1 MNTRSVARI
10 SCERPLNL
18 TVADRIESA
27 LIDPATDLL
36 LIEFRGNPETEG
48 AEVDQILAAD
58 PLIDRLRNLLR
69 EMEKGTKPVV
79 ALLSEPIGG
88 LQFEIALACHVRFS
102 SVETTILNF
111 PWLKYGL
118 MPILGGTQRLPRIC
132 GIELAAR
139 VLLQT
144 GTLTGADAVAS
155 GLLEAKNGPLPEP
168 AIEWAETHPRPMQ
181 PWDRLPQELSS
192 TNSQAPSNR
201 RLLEKIYL
209 RLRNHVPP
217 EEAAPAAI
225 LRCIYD
231 GLERSIDAGIRVE
244 SEQWS
249 LVRRSRSTL
258 NRIKTLHIAK
268 QKAIGRVTNQPEPIK
283 RIGVLGAGL
292 MGTGIAYTAA
302 RAGYIVQV
310 VEISQEASD
319 RSLQRMKR
327 IAQQDANSGLFGEDA
342 LIDLLKRVHWASEV
356 GALSGCDFIVEAIFE
371 RPALKMTQLAAIAA
385 LADQK
390 ATIASNTTT
399 LPISDLASA
408 CKHPERF
415 LGTHFFAPVD
425 RMELLE
431 IVAGEKTA
439 PETINRAL
447 LFASTLRKAPIVV
460 RDGPGFF
467 TSRVVAAYLQEA
479 LFMIREGASPW
490 MIDNVAQNA
499 GMILGPLTMADLM
512 PLDLLA
518 DIFESLAIYQRGS
531 AKDAAE
537 SVKILKEFISRSRLG
552 KKAGAGIYDY
562 DALHQRADWPE
573 LGNLFAPAIYPP
585 VPDEIE
591 SRLFVI
597 QTIEALR
604 AMREGI
610 IGDAGMADLASVLG
624 WSYPAGRGGVMG
636 YIDFIGGAEFERV
649 RSRLQEE
656 FGDRFMMPG

>member
-217 EEAAPAAI
+217 
-225 LRCIYD
+225 
-231 GLERSIDAGIRVE
+231 
-244 SEQWS
+244 
-249 LVRRSRSTL
+249 
-258 NRIKTLHIAK
+258 
-268 QKAIGRVTNQPEPIK
+268 
-283 RIGVLGAGL
+283 
-292 MGTGIAYTAA
+292 
-302 RAGYIVQV
+302 
-310 VEISQEASD
+310 
-319 RSLQRMKR
+319 
-327 IAQQDANSGLFGEDA
+327 
-342 LIDLLKRVHWASEV
+342 
-356 GALSGCDFIVEAIFE
+356 
-371 RPALKMTQLAAIAA
+371 
-385 LADQK
+385 
-390 ATIASNTTT
+390 
-399 LPISDLASA
+399 
-408 CKHPERF
+408 
-415 LGTHFFAPVD
+415 
-425 RMELLE
+425 
-431 IVAGEKTA
+431 
-439 PETINRAL
+439 
-447 LFASTLRKAPIVV
+447 
-460 RDGPGFF
+460 
-467 TSRVVAAYLQEA
+467 
-479 LFMIREGASPW
+479 
-490 MIDNVAQNA
+490 
-499 GMILGPLTMADLM
+499 
-512 PLDLLA
+512 
-518 DIFESLAIYQRGS
+518 
-531 AKDAAE
+531 
-537 SVKILKEFISRSRLG
+537 
-552 KKAGAGIYDY
+552 
-562 DALHQRADWPE
+562 
-573 LGNLFAPAIYPP
+573 
-585 VPDEIE
+585 
-591 SRLFVI
+591 
-597 QTIEALR
+597 
-604 AMREGI
+604 
-610 IGDAGMADLASVLG
+610 
-624 WSYPAGRGGVMG
+624 
-636 YIDFIGGAEFERV
+636 
-649 RSRLQEE
+649 
-656 FGDRFMMPG
+656 